1 MVRLEPISL
10 AHAAAVQALASDPLI
25 AATSNVPHPYPPDG
39 AVTWIRYTL
48 AQRELGYEVNFAIFG
63 TSSSF
68 EVGRSTADRPR
79 EILVG
84 VCGVLNIS
92 GTPRRGEL
100 GYWIGVPYWNRGYAS
115 SAARELVRRA
125 FTEHGIDELYSSCLV
140 RNAASFR
147 VLEKTGFRHVGYG
160 KHSDAKWGPE
170 DRFAIFELTRED
182 WAQGSRL
189 KAQGHVGPSPEP
201 REP

>member
-10 AHAAAVQALASDPLI
+10 AHAPDVQALAADPLI
-25 AATSNVPHPYPPDG
+25 AATSNVPHPYPADG

-48 AQRELGYEVNFAIFG
+48 AQRELGHEANFAIL
-63 TSSSF
+63 
-68 EVGRSTADRPR
+68 DRQQF
-79 EILVG
+79 VG

-115 SAARELVRRA
+115 SAARELVRII
-125 FTEHGIDELYSSCLV
+125 FLEHGVQELHSSCLV

-160 KHSDAKWGPE
+160 THPDSKWGAN
-170 DRFAIFELTRED
+170 DRFALFELTRQE
-182 WAQGSRL
+182 WEGSQGTRL
-189 KAQGHVGPSPEP
+189 KAQGTIGSEP
-201 REP
+201 